1 MIEIIKNIIILIL
14 SIISGSI
21 PIVTVVVKRYRQAK
35 LDGVEKLAKKIESN
49 EYDKVIEQ
57 RRIIKENSDI
67 LFCEFL
73 DVFCDKLKLSMDSKE
88 AKYYKAL
95 ILDSVRRVTD
105 LLMEEVIKSNKIAQR
120 EGDDWVSYKKSKFNL
135 ILKKV
140 IEHISQIYRDD
151 LIGIAHQEVIE
162 KCRAESIN
170 TYMNNIE
177 PMFESIREIAIFF
190 FKKTEDLERVLNDL
204 KNGKKKV
211 E

>member
-21 PIVTVVVKRYRQAK
+21 PIVTFVVKRYRRTK

-49 EYDKVIEQ
+49 EYEKIIEQ
-57 RRIIKENSDI
+57 RRVIKESCDI

-73 DVFCDKLKLSMDSKE
+73 DVFCNNLNLPSDSKE

-105 LLMEEVIKSNKIAQR
+105 VLMEEVLEANKIAQR
-120 EGDDWVSYKKSKFNL
+120 EDDNWTIYKKSKFNL

-140 IEHISQIYRDD
+140 IEHIDEIYRDD
-151 LIGIAHQEVIE
+151 LIGISHQDAII
-162 KCRAESIN
+162 KCREDIVN
-170 TYMNNIE
+170 TYCKNIE
-177 PMFESIREIAIFF
+177 PMFESIRTIAIVFS
-190 FKKTEDLERVLNDL
+190 KKTEDLERVLYDL
-204 KNGKKKV
+204 KNGKKNK
-211 E
+211 